1 MAKRDY
7 YEVLG
12 VSREAGEADLKKAY
26 RRLAMKLHPDRNPDD
41 PKAEVAFKEAKEAY
55 EVLSDAQKR
64 AVYDQHGHA
73 GVEAASQGGGRG
85 GPGFNPGDAFGDIF
99 GDVFGDIF
107 GGGRRGRSTVFR
119 GADLRY
125 ELSLTLEQAV
135 FGDTINLTLPTLV
148 NCETCSGSGAKPG
161 TRPVTCKTCEGAG
174 QVRMAQGF
182 FSIQQ
187 TCPTCR
193 GTGQQIE
200 QPCGSCQGR
209 GRVQKNKTLAVKV
222 PAGVD
227 NGDRIRLTGE
237 GEAGQNGGPPGDLY
251 VEIRTQPHDIFERE
265 GADLSCAIPVNFA
278 VAALGG
284 AVQVPTLDGEVTL
297 KIPAETQSGR
307 VFRLRGKGVRPVR
320 GSGPGDLF
328 CRVEVETPVNLT
340 GEQKR
345 LLEAFNEAL
354 VAGGDRHR
362 PRSRTWLDGVRRFF
376 EKMTP

>member
-12 VSREAGEADLKKAY
+12 VSRDASEADIKKAY
-26 RRLAMKLHPDRNPDD
+26 RRLAMKHHPDRNPDD
-41 PKAEVAFKEAKEAY
+41 PKAEAAFKEAKEAY
-55 EVLSDAQKR
+55 EILSEKEKR

-73 GVEAASQGGGRG
+73 GVEAAAGGGRG
-85 GPGFNPGDAFGDIF
+85 GPGFSPGDAFGDIF

-135 FGDTINLTLPTLV
+135 FGDTINLTLPTVV
-148 NCETCSGSGAKPG
+148 NCETCGGSGARPG
-161 TRPVTCKTCEGAG
+161 TKPVTCKTCEGAG
-174 QVRMAQGF
+174 QVRMSQGF

-187 TCPTCR
+187 ACPACR
-193 GTGQQIE
+193 GSGQQVE
-200 QPCGSCQGR
+200 NPCGSCQGR
-209 GRVQKNKTLAVKV
+209 GRVQKSKTLAVKV

-251 VEIRTQPHDIFERE
+251 VEIRIQPHDIFERD
-265 GADLSCAIPVNFA
+265 GADLSCGIPVNFA

-340 GEQKR
+340 AEQKR
-345 LLEAFNEAL
+345 LLEAFNDAL
-354 VAGGDRHR
+354 LAGGDRHR
-362 PRSRTWLDGVRRFF
+362 PRNRSWLDGVRRFF
-376 EKMTP
+376 EKMSP